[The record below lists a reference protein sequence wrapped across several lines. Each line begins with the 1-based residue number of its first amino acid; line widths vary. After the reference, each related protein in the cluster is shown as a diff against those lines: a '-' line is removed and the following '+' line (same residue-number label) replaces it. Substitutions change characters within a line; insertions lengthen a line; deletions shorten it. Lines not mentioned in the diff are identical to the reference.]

1 MKKLIQ
7 FFISHRLRALL
18 RKEFAQI
25 RRDRRLAM
33 SLILPPTLQ
42 LLLFSLV
49 LNATVSNLKL
59 GIIDDSRTPESRG
72 LTSTLTESKSFRLA
86 GYYYSVDKLGDA
98 ISRGDID
105 AGVVIPF
112 DYAKDLQRGTPV
124 TVQFLLNAM
133 NANTA
138 AIAQGYAEGV
148 IQSYN
153 RTLAGAGLHATFRQF
168 AAPDLSRRGTARL
181 STAFLYNP
189 GLVGSWFVVTGIFG
203 LLLILNGSIVAAT
216 SMVKEREAGTIE
228 QLLMSPAGTY
238 EIIVAKIAPLFF
250 LLMLMVLFATGVI
263 KLAFGVPFHGNVLVV
278 FAGAALCVL
287 SGIGIGTV
295 IATFTHS
302 AYQAQLTSFFV
313 NPLLTTA
320 SGAITPAEA
329 IPGWLQPLVRIN
341 PIRHFSVIA
350 RSSMIKGSG
359 FDTLWPNFLVLSLF
373 TLIMVSLSVWRFR
386 KQLS

>member
-1 MKKLIQ
+1 MEKLLQ
-7 FFISHRLRALL
+7 LFFSHRLRALL

-33 SLILPPTLQ
+33 SLIVPPTLQ

-59 GIIDDSRTPESRG
+59 GIIDDSRTPESRN
-72 LTSTLTESKSFRLA
+72 LTATLTESKSFRLA
-86 GYYYSVDKLGDA
+86 GYYYSVNEMGDA
-98 ISRGDID
+98 ISRGDVD
-105 AGVVIPF
+105 AGVVIPR
-112 DYAKDLQRGTPV
+112 DYSKDLERGHPV

-148 IQSYN
+148 IQTYS
-153 RTLAGAGLHATFRQF
+153 RALAGEGLHANFVQI
-168 AAPDLSRRGTARL
+168 AAPDVSRRGQALLTSAY
-181 STAFLYNP
+181 LYNP
-189 GLVGSWFVVTGIFG
+189 GLISSWFVVTGIFG

-238 EIIVAKIAPLFF
+238 EIIVAKIAPLF
-250 LLMLMVLFATGVI
+250 LLLFLMVLFATALI
-263 KLAFGVPFHGNVLVV
+263 KVVFDVPFHGNIAVVLS
-278 FAGAALCVL
+278 GAALCVL

-329 IPGWLQPLVRIN
+329 IPNWLQPLVRIN

-359 FDTLWPNFLVLSLF
+359 FETLWPNFLVLSIF

>member
-1 MKKLIQ
+1 MRTVTR
-7 FFISHRLRALL
+7 FFLSYRLRALL

-33 SLILPPTLQ
+33 SLIVPPTLQ

-72 LTSTLTESKSFRLA
+72 LTSTLTESKSFKLA
-86 GYYYSVDKLGDA
+86 GYYYSVDKMGDA
-98 ISRGDID
+98 ISRGDVD
-105 AGVVIPF
+105 AGVIIPF
-112 DYAKDLQRGTPV
+112 TYAKDLQRGRPV
-124 TVQFLLNAM
+124 TVQLLLNAM

-148 IQSYN
+148 IQTYN
-153 RTLAGAGLHATFRQF
+153 ADLTNSGLHSKFTQIALT
-168 AAPDLSRRGTARL
+168 DVSKKGVARL
-181 STAFLYNP
+181 SGAYLYNP
-189 GLVGSWFVVTGIFG
+189 GLVASWFVVTGIFG
-203 LLLILNGSIVAAT
+203 LLLVMNGAMVAST

-238 EIIVAKIAPLFF
+238 EIIVAKIAPLFLVLF
-250 LLMLMVLFATGVI
+250 LMVAFAITLI
-263 KLAFGVPFHGNVLVV
+263 KVAFDVPFQGSILILLS
-278 FAGAALCVL
+278 GSALCVL
-287 SGIGIGTV
+287 GGIGIGTV

-302 AYQAQLTSFFV
+302 AFQAQLTSFFV
-313 NPLLTTA
+313 NPLFTTA

-329 IPGWLQPLVRIN
+329 IPGWLQPLVKIN

-359 FDTLWPNFLVLSLF
+359 METLWPNFLVLSIF
-373 TLIMVSLSVWRFR
+373 TLIMVSASVWRFR

>member
-1 MKKLIQ
+1 M
-7 FFISHRLRALL
+7 RAVL

-25 RRDRRLAM
+25 RRDKRLAM
-33 SLILPPTLQ
+33 SLIVPPTLQ

-72 LTSTLTESKSFRLA
+72 LTATLTESKSFRLS

-112 DYAKDLQRGTPV
+112 DYAKDLQRGRQV
-124 TVQFLLNAM
+124 TVQLLLNAM

-148 IQSYN
+148 IQTYN
-153 RTLAGAGLHATFRQF
+153 TGLTQNGLHSKFRQF
-168 AAPDLSRRGTARL
+168 NVSDVSRKGIARL
-181 STAFLYNP
+181 TGAYLYNP
-189 GLVGSWFVVTGIFG
+189 GLVGSWFVVTGILG

-238 EIIVAKIAPLFF
+238 EIIIAKIAPLF
-250 LLMLMVLFATGVI
+250 LLLFLMVLFATALI
-263 KLAFGVPFHGNVLVV
+263 KIVFDVPFEGSIVVLLS
-278 FAGAALCVL
+278 GSALCVL

-359 FDTLWPNFLVLSLF
+359 MDTLWPDFLILSIF
-373 TLIMVSLSVWRFR
+373 TVIMVSLSVWRFR

>member
-1 MKKLIQ
+1 MKTFIQ
-7 FFISHRLRALL
+7 FFVSHRLRSLL
-18 RKEFAQI
+18 KKEFAQI

-33 SLILPPTLQ
+33 SLIVPPTLQ

-49 LNATVSNLKL
+49 LNATVSDLKL
-59 GIIDDSRTPESRG
+59 GIIDDSRTPESRN
-72 LTSTLTESKSFRLA
+72 LTSTMTESKSFKLA
-86 GYYYSVDKLGDA
+86 GYYYDVDKLGDA
-98 ISRGDID
+98 ISRGDLD
-105 AGVVIPF
+105 AGVVIPH
-112 DYAKDLQRGTPV
+112 DYAKDLQRGRPV

-148 IQSYN
+148 IATYN
-153 RTLAGAGLHATFRQF
+153 IGLPAAGLHANFRQI
-168 AAPDLSRRGTARL
+168 AATDVSRRGQAVLTSAY
-181 STAFLYNP
+181 LYNP
-189 GLVGSWFVVTGIFG
+189 GLLGTWFVVTGIFG

-250 LLMLMVLFATGVI
+250 LLMLMVLFATALI
-263 KLAFGVPFHGNVLVV
+263 KVVFDVPFHGNIMVV
-278 FAGAALCVL
+278 MAGAALCVL

-329 IPGWLQPLVRIN
+329 IPNWLQPLVRVN

-359 FDTLWPNFLVLSLF
+359 VETLWPNFLVLSIF
-373 TLIMVSLSVWRFR
+373 TFVMVSLSVWRFR

>member
-1 MKKLIQ
+1 MTASTAVIA
-7 FFISHRLRALL
+7 RNG
-18 RKEFAQI
+18 
-25 RRDRRLAM
+25 DLA
-33 SLILPPTLQ
+33 
-42 LLLFSLV
+42 
-49 LNATVSNLKL
+49 
-59 GIIDDSRTPESRG
+59 
-72 LTSTLTESKSFRLA
+72 LA
-86 GYYYSVDKLGDA
+86 GPLGSLDA
-98 ISRGDID
+98 YLDRVGRIPVLTREEERDLAEGFRSRGDLD
-105 AGVVIPF
+105 AGLVVPADF
-112 DYAKDLQRGTPV
+112 TRDLERGRPGS
-124 TVQFLLNAM
+124 VQVLLNAM

-138 AIAQGYAEGV
+138 AIGQGYAEGV
-148 IQSYN
+148 IQTYN
-153 RTLAGAGLHATFRQF
+153 AGLENEGLHAKFMQVSVS
-168 AAPDLSRRGTARL
+168 DISHRGVARL
-181 STAFLYNP
+181 TGAYLYNP

-238 EIIVAKIAPLFF
+238 EIIVAKIAPLF
-250 LLMLMVLFATGVI
+250 LLLFLMVLFATAMI
-263 KLAFGVPFHGNVLVV
+263 KVVFDVPFHGSIFVLLS
-278 FAGAALCVL
+278 GAALCVL

-302 AYQAQLTSFFV
+302 AFQAQLTSFFV

-359 FDTLWPNFLVLSLF
+359 METLWPNFLVLSIF
-373 TLIMVSLSVWRFR
+373 TLIMVSASVWRFR

>member
-1 MKKLIQ
+1 MKSL
-7 FFISHRLRALL
+7 FSHRFLAVL

-33 SLILPPTLQ
+33 SLTLPPILQ
-42 LLLFSLV
+42 LVLFSLV
-49 LNATVSNLKL
+49 LNATVSDLKL

-72 LTSTLTESKSFRLA
+72 LASTLTESKSFRLA
-86 GYYYSVDKLGDA
+86 GYYYDVNKLGDA
-98 ISRGDID
+98 ISRGEVD
-105 AGVVIPF
+105 AGVVIPPT
-112 DYAKDLQRGTPV
+112 YAKDLQRGQSA
-124 TVQFLLNAM
+124 TVQLLLNAM

-148 IQSYN
+148 IQTYN
-153 RTLAGAGLHATFRQF
+153 RDLTQNGLHARFLQIPVNDITH
-168 AAPDLSRRGTARL
+168 RGVARL
-181 STAFLYNP
+181 TGAYLYNP
-189 GLVGSWFVVTGIFG
+189 GLVGSWFVVTGILG

-216 SMVKEREAGTIE
+216 SMVKERERGTIE

-238 EIIVAKIAPLFF
+238 EIIIAKIAPLFF
-250 LLMLMVLFATGVI
+250 LLFLMILFSLAVI
-263 KLAFGVPFHGNVLVV
+263 KVAFDVPFHGGITVLLL
-278 FAGAALCVL
+278 GAALCVL
-287 SGIGIGTV
+287 SGIGVGTV

-359 FDTLWPNFLVLSLF
+359 LDTLWPDFLVLSVF
-373 TLIMVSLSVWRFR
+373 TLIMVSASVWRFR

>member
-1 MKKLIQ
+1 MSA
-7 FFISHRLRALL
+7 FFSYRFRALL
-18 RKEFAQI
+18 KKEFAQI

-59 GIIDDSRTPESRG
+59 GIIDDSRTPESRN

-112 DYAKDLQRGTPV
+112 DYARDLQRGRSV

-138 AIAQGYAEGV
+138 AIAQGYAQGV

-153 RTLAGAGLHATFRQF
+153 RDVTNGGLHARFTNLAGSNVSNKGVAQLTG
-168 AAPDLSRRGTARL
+168 AY
-181 STAFLYNP
+181 LYNP

-216 SMVKEREAGTIE
+216 AMVKEREAGTIE
-228 QLLMSPAGTY
+228 QLLMCPAGTY
-238 EIIVAKIAPLFF
+238 EIIVAKIAPLFI
-250 LLMLMVLFATGVI
+250 LLFMMVLFATALI
-263 KLAFGVPFHGNVLVV
+263 KIVFDVPFHGNILVL

-329 IPGWLQPLVRIN
+329 IPGWLQPLVRVN

-359 FDTLWPNFLVLSLF
+359 METLWPNFLVLSVF
-373 TLIMVSLSVWRFR
+373 TLIMVSASVWRFR

>member
-1 MKKLIQ
+1 M
-7 FFISHRLRALL
+7 
-18 RKEFAQI
+18 QI
-25 RRDRRLAM
+25 A
-33 SLILPPTLQ
+33 
-42 LLLFSLV
+42 
-49 LNATVSNLKL
+49 ATDV
-59 GIIDDSRTPESRG
+59 
-72 LTSTLTESKSFRLA
+72 
-86 GYYYSVDKLGDA
+86 
-98 ISRGDID
+98 
-105 AGVVIPF
+105 
-112 DYAKDLQRGTPV
+112 
-124 TVQFLLNAM
+124 
-133 NANTA
+133 
-138 AIAQGYAEGV
+138 
-148 IQSYN
+148 
-153 RTLAGAGLHATFRQF
+153 
-168 AAPDLSRRGTARL
+168 SRRGLARL
-181 STAFLYNP
+181 TGAYLYNP

-216 SMVKEREAGTIE
+216 AMVKEREAGTIE

-250 LLMLMVLFATGVI
+250 LFFLMVLFATALI
-263 KLAFGVPFHGNVLVV
+263 KVVFEVPFHGGILVLLG
-278 FAGAALCVL
+278 GAAFCVL

-329 IPGWLQPLVRIN
+329 IPGWLQPLVKIN

-359 FDTLWPNFLVLSLF
+359 FETLWPNFLVLSIF
-373 TLIMVSLSVWRFR
+373 TLIMVSASVWRFR

>member
-1 MKKLIQ
+1 MKNLIQ
-7 FFISHRLRALL
+7 LLLSHRMRAVL

-33 SLILPPTLQ
+33 SLILPPTIQ
-42 LLLFSLV
+42 LVLFSLV

-59 GIIDDSRTPESRG
+59 GIIDDSQTPESRG
-72 LTSTLTESKSFRLA
+72 LASTMTESKSFRLA
-86 GYYYSVDKLGDA
+86 GYYYSIDKLGDA

-105 AGVVIPF
+105 AGLVVPF
-112 DYAKDLQRGTPV
+112 DYAKDLQRGRPA
-124 TVQFLLNAM
+124 TVQLLLNAM

-148 IQSYN
+148 IRTYN
-153 RTLAGAGLHATFRQF
+153 AGLTNNGLHSKFMQVSVS
-168 AAPDLSRRGTARL
+168 DVSRKGIAQLTGAY
-181 STAFLYNP
+181 LYNP

-203 LLLILNGSIVAAT
+203 LLLILNGSLVAAT

-238 EIIVAKIAPLFF
+238 EIIIAKMAPLF
-250 LLMLMVLFATGVI
+250 LLLFLMVLFATALI
-263 KLAFGVPFHGNVLVV
+263 KVVFNVPFHGSIFVLLS
-278 FAGAALCVL
+278 GAALCVL
-287 SGIGIGTV
+287 SGIGIGTA

-302 AYQAQLTSFFV
+302 AYQAQLISFFI

-359 FDTLWPNFLVLSLF
+359 METLWPNFLALSLF
-373 TLIMVSLSVWRFR
+373 TFIMVSLSVWRFR

>member
-1 MKKLIQ
+1 MKRIINLLL
-7 FFISHRLRALL
+7 SHRLRAVL
-18 RKEFAQI
+18 RKEFAQM

-33 SLILPPTLQ
+33 SLIVFPTIQ
-42 LLLFSLV
+42 LLLFTLV

-72 LTSTLTESKSFRLA
+72 LTSTLTESKSFALA

-98 ISRGDID
+98 ISHGDVD
-105 AGVVIPF
+105 AGVIIPF
-112 DYAKDLQRGTPV
+112 TYAKDLQRGRPV
-124 TVQFLLNAM
+124 TVQLLLNAM

-138 AIAQGYAEGV
+138 AIAEGYASGV
-148 IQSYN
+148 IQTYN
-153 RTLAGAGLHATFRQF
+153 TGLTNEGLHAKFTQVTVS
-168 AAPDLSRRGTARL
+168 DVSHRGVARL
-181 STAFLYNP
+181 TGAYLYNP
-189 GLVGSWFVVTGIFG
+189 GLVASWFVVTGVFG
-203 LLLILNGSIVAAT
+203 LLLVMNGAMVAAT

-238 EIIVAKIAPLFF
+238 EIIVAKIFPLF
-250 LLMLMVLFATGVI
+250 LVLFGM
-263 KLAFGVPFHGNVLVV
+263 VV
-278 FAGAALCVL
+278 FATLLIKVVFDVPFQGGVFVLFSGAALCVL
-287 SGIGIGTV
+287 AGIGIGTV

-302 AYQAQLTSFFV
+302 AFQAQLTSFFV
-313 NPLLTTA
+313 NPLFTTA

-329 IPGWLQPLVRIN
+329 IPGWLQPLVKIN

-359 FDTLWPNFLVLSLF
+359 FETLWPNFLVLATF
-373 TLIMVSLSVWRFR
+373 TLIMVSASVWRFR

>member
-1 MKKLIQ
+1 MMKLIR
-7 FFISHRLRALL
+7 FFVSHRLHALL

-33 SLILPPTLQ
+33 SLILPPTVQ

-59 GIIDDSRTPESRG
+59 GIIDNSRTPESRG

-86 GYYYSVDKLGDA
+86 GYYYGVDKLGDA
-98 ISRGDID
+98 ISRGDVD

-112 DYAKDLQRGTPV
+112 DYAKDLQRGHPV

-148 IQSYN
+148 IQSYD
-153 RTLAGAGLHATFRQF
+153 RTLAGSGLHANFREI
-168 AAPDLSRRGTARL
+168 AAPDVSRRGVARL
-181 STAFLYNP
+181 STAYLYNP

-238 EIIVAKIAPLFF
+238 EIIVAKIAPLFL
-250 LLMLMVLFATGVI
+250 LLMVMVLFATAVI
-263 KLAFGVPFHGNVLVV
+263 KLAFDVPFHGNFLVV
-278 FAGAALCVL
+278 MAGAALCVL
-287 SGIGIGTV
+287 SGIGVGTV

-329 IPGWLQPLVRIN
+329 IPGWLQPLVRVN

-359 FDTLWPNFLVLSLF
+359 FETLWPNFLILSIF
-373 TLIMVSLSVWRFR
+373 TIIMVSLSVWRFR